1 MGIVKAVIA
10 GIIIIIAI
18 VVIYNVVMWKWSKVD
33 KYDLKERS
41 KNKFLDI
48 FEKIASL
55 FDKKDKGD

>member
-10 GIIIIIAI
+10 CIIIIIAI